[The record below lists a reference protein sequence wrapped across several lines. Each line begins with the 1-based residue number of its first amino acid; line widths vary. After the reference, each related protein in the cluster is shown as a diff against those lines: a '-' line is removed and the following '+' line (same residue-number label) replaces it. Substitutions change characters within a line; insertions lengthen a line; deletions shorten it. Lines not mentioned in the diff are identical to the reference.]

1 MDENIKTWWLTL
13 DERTLHNHLTERLKL
28 PGTMVTAI
36 KEKVS
41 AIREERRTKKIKRTT
56 ISKAWAEILDAAR
69 REVQIIRTLKQQ
81 IKNSNEPER
90 WSVLCEYETVVMQT
104 LERLKRVQKAGE
116 YTPLA
121 FVKHLQAEGKRR
133 IPNQGRHWVDY
144 VKPSDRTRIEDLFNA
159 MPPSKRGKTKQPFER
174 VVPAHLNRKHR
185 MAMYEQIDEAIGYA
199 NQELGMAQDARA
211 QDAVKKRI
219 MDMEE
224 AKFILSK
231 LPRNRILPETWEELA
246 LAK

>member
-1 MDENIKTWWLTL
+1 MDETIKTWWLTL

-28 PGTMVTAI
+28 PGDLVNEI

-41 AIREERRTKKIKRTT
+41 AIREERRAKKIKSTA
-56 ISKAWAEILDAAR
+56 IAKAWAEILDTAR
-69 REVQIIRTLKQQ
+69 REVQIIRTMKQH

-90 WSVLCEYETVVMQT
+90 WQTLCEYETVVVQT

-116 YTPLA
+116 YTPQG

-144 VKPSDRTRIEDLFNA
+144 VKPSDRNRIEDMFNA

-199 NQELGMAQDARA
+199 NQELDMAQTA
-211 QDAVKKRI
+211 QAKDTIKKRI

-224 AKFILSK
+224 AKFKLSE
-231 LPRNRILPETWEELA
+231 LPRNHILPEKWEELA
-246 LAK
+246 LVK